1 MLSAVLIAEQLF
13 CLKVCVSISV
23 IQVNVTSAVLLWTL
37 KSSQG
42 GKYMAA
48 NSDELAK
55 LLAMRTA
62 LSEAIKSQRRLDN
75 CHSRYIEK
83 TNNVGFSRSLTTTYN
98 ANASSNAAAL
108 KSDMDSLKTATQ
120 AVFNF

>member
-1 MLSAVLIAEQLF
+1 
-13 CLKVCVSISV
+13 
-23 IQVNVTSAVLLWTL
+23 
-37 KSSQG
+37 
-42 GKYMAA
+42 MAA
-48 NSDELAK
+48 NSDELEK

-83 TNNVGFSRSLTTTYN
+83 TYNVGFSRSLTTTYN